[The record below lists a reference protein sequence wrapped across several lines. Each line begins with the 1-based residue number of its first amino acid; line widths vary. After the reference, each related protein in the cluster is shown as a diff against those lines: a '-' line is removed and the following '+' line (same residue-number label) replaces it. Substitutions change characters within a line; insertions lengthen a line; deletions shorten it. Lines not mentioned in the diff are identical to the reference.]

1 MIWLIVAFIA
11 LIFEFLVPGLY
22 FIWFAL
28 GAVISAIVFFFYRVS
43 LETEVITFAVLTL
56 STIVCY
62 QLCKR
67 FAKEELGLKKDNLDA
82 PDISAIRENV
92 IGRTAVM
99 VSSHRAS
106 FADSYW
112 EVESFSRRTLNEGD
126 VAKIIDL
133 EKNTLIVE

>member
-56 STIVCY
+56 STIICY

-67 FAKEELGLKKDNLDA
+67 FAKEELGLSKDNLDA
-82 PDISAIRENV
+82 LDISAIRENV

-126 VAKIIDL
+126 IVKIIDL

>member
-56 STIVCY
+56 STIICY

-67 FAKEELGLKKDNLDA
+67 FAKEELGLSKDNLDA
-82 PDISAIRENV
+82 LDISAIRENV

-112 EVESFSRRTLNEGD
+112 EVESFSRRALNEGD
-126 VAKIIDL
+126 VVKIIDL

>member
-11 LIFEFLVPGLY
+11 LIFEFLVTGLY

-56 STIVCY
+56 STIICY
-62 QLCKR
+62 QVCKR
-67 FAKEELGLKKDNLDA
+67 FAKEELGLSKDNLDA

-92 IGRTAVM
+92 IGRNAVM

-126 VAKIIDL
+126 VVKIIDL

>member
-1 MIWLIVAFIA
+1 MIWLIVALIA
-11 LIFEFLVPGLY
+11 LIFEFLIPGLY

-28 GAVISAIVFFFYRVS
+28 GAVTSAIVFFFYRVS

-56 STIVCY
+56 STIICY
-62 QLCKR
+62 QVCKR
-67 FAKEELGLKKDNLDA
+67 FAKEELGLTKDNLDA
-82 PDISAIRENV
+82 PDISAIRENI
-92 IGRTAVM
+92 IGQTAVM

-106 FADSYW
+106 FSDSYW

-126 VAKIIDL
+126 VVKIIDL

>member
-56 STIVCY
+56 STIICY

-67 FAKEELGLKKDNLDA
+67 FAKEELGLSKDTSDV
-82 PDISAIRENV
+82 PDISAIRENI

-112 EVESFSRRTLNEGD
+112 EVESFSRRALNEGD
-126 VAKIIDL
+126 VVKIIDL

>member
-56 STIVCY
+56 STIICY

-67 FAKEELGLKKDNLDA
+67 FAKEELGLSKDISDV
-82 PDISAIRENV
+82 PDISAIRENI
-92 IGRTAVM
+92 IGQTAVM

-126 VAKIIDL
+126 VVKIIDL

>member
-56 STIVCY
+56 STIICY

-67 FAKEELGLKKDNLDA
+67 FAKEELGLSKGTSDVL
-82 PDISAIRENV
+82 DISAIRENI
-92 IGRTAVM
+92 IGQTAVM

-112 EVESFSRRTLNEGD
+112 EVESFSRRALNEGE
-126 VAKIIDL
+126 VVKIIDL

>member
-1 MIWLIVAFIA
+1 MIWLIVALIA

-56 STIVCY
+56 STIICY

-67 FAKEELGLKKDNLDA
+67 FTKEELGLSKDTSDV
-82 PDISAIRENV
+82 PDISAIRENI
-92 IGRTAVM
+92 IGQTAVM

-126 VAKIIDL
+126 VVKIIDL

>member
-28 GAVISAIVFFFYRVS
+28 GAVISAIVFFFYRIS

-56 STIVCY
+56 STIICY

-67 FAKEELGLKKDNLDA
+67 FAKEELGLSKDASDV
-82 PDISAIRENV
+82 PDISAIRENI

-112 EVESFSRRTLNEGD
+112 EVESFSRRALNEGD
-126 VAKIIDL
+126 VVKIIDL

>member
-56 STIVCY
+56 STIICY

-67 FAKEELGLKKDNLDA
+67 FAKEELGLSKDNLDA
-82 PDISAIRENV
+82 PDISAIRENI
-92 IGRTAVM
+92 IGQTAVM

-112 EVESFSRRTLNEGD
+112 EVESFSRRALNEGD
-126 VAKIIDL
+126 VVKIIDL
-133 EKNTLIVE
+133 EKNALIVE